1 MQLLVIFI
9 CILSSGTN
17 QFVSSQFLSVFH
29 LHVSELLIGVQI
41 MLSKSEPEVPYVEL
55 FDIILAIWEKKNH
68 VRQILGYLFQLSYV
82 A

>member
-17 QFVSSQFLSVFH
+17 QFISS
-29 LHVSELLIGVQI
+29 QI